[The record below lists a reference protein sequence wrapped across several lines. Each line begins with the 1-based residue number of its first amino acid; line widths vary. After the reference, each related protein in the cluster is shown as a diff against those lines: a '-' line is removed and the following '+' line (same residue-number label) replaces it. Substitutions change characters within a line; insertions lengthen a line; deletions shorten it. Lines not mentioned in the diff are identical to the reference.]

1 MTREALLAR
10 TLVELADNLVDDFDI
25 VDLLTTLSDRC
36 VEVLDIA
43 AAGIMLVAPDGDL
56 RVMTSSS
63 EAMRV
68 VELFELQSQEGP
80 CLDCYRSGEAVVNHD
95 LASADTRWPV
105 FAPVALDAG
114 FRSADAVPM
123 RLRSQIIG
131 ALNLFRSEPGALDDR
146 DVIVA
151 QALADVATIALL
163 QHRTAAAAEV
173 VNDQLMVALNSRILI
188 EQAKG
193 IIAERHHVDME
204 QAFSRLRTH
213 ARNRNQL
220 LSDSRLQRRPRHAG
234 PGLIRRRGVRT
245 PGGQRTSNR
254 SMICSFAS
262 VNSSNESSSLA
273 NRSCSTARSASALAS
288 ASPSATGATRSAASL
303 LRCSLRAN
311 FAAAFSRRTFSRCC
325 FWNRA
330 WLTSECSPD
339 AQASVLPALVAMATA
354 GSRCGSPGTPS
365 DVRNRLSA
373 LVVASSSR
381 PAFMISSTEGSRSRR
396 SAKISKAIRFGGL
409 RSSGDSVVR

>member
-1 MTREALLAR
+1 MPGIEVPMTREALLAR

-43 AAGIMLVAPDGDL
+43 AAGIMLVAPNGEL

-95 LASADTRWPV
+95 LAAADSRWPG
-105 FAPVALDAG
+105 FAAVALEAG

-131 ALNLFRSEPGALDDR
+131 ALNLFRSEPGALNDS

-163 QHRTAAAAEV
+163 QHRTAVAAEV
-173 VNDQLMVALNSRILI
+173 VNEQLTGALNSRILI

-193 IIAERHHVDME
+193 IIAERHHLDME
-204 QAFSRLRTH
+204 QAFARLRTH
-213 ARNRNQL
+213 ARNSNQR
-220 LSDSRLQRRPRHAG
+220 LSD
-234 PGLIRRRGVRT
+234 
-245 PGGQRTSNR
+245 
-254 SMICSFAS
+254 
-262 VNSSNESSSLA
+262 LA
-273 NRSCSTARSASALAS
+273 HEVVHGTLDLA
-288 ASPSATGATRSAASL
+288 
-303 LRCSLRAN
+303 
-311 FAAAFSRRTFSRCC
+311 
-325 FWNRA
+325 
-330 WLTSECSPD
+330 
-339 AQASVLPALVAMATA
+339 
-354 GSRCGSPGTPS
+354 
-365 DVRNRLSA
+365 
-373 LVVASSSR
+373 
-381 PAFMISSTEGSRSRR
+381 
-396 SAKISKAIRFGGL
+396 
-409 RSSGDSVVR
+409 